1 MAAPVTGPGACNSY
15 FEHVIALADGEI
27 RVYRCE
33 WGWYVKSPYR
43 EARSRYLDKALEEV
57 LGKLDRTG
65 LHALVDTLG
74 RQLTIGRN
82 TVPRSRLLVACNSE
96 LQAPATHDERARVNE
111 LVQRAEHGLLGRRRL
126 LCFEAK

>member
-1 MAAPVTGPGACNSY
+1 MAAPVTGPGACDSY

-43 EARSRYLDKALEEV
+43 EARSRYLDQALEEV

-65 LHALVDTLG
+65 LRALVDTLG
-74 RQLTIGRN
+74 RELTIERN
-82 TVPRSRLLVACNSE
+82 HTRRTAGAENS
-96 LQAPATHDERARVNE
+96 AA
-111 LVQRAEHGLLGRRRL
+111 
-126 LCFEAK
+126 